1 MVSLFSLT
9 GFWDGSTA
17 SAVVLSSE
25 AVRARQLIGFVVSAV
40 FCEIESE
47 KFGRGILLLRVFT
60 S

>member
-9 GFWDGSTA
+9 RFWDGSA
-17 SAVVLSSE
+17 APAVVLSSE

-40 FCEIESE
+40 FRKIESE
-47 KFGRGILLLRVFT
+47 EFGRGILLLRVFA